1 MIEKITL
8 AEAIANSDLY
18 TELKNVIGIV
28 SEKKA
33 GLMNTNGYIVRS
45 PIDIGDAD
53 EESISAALADVIL
66 PGFYTLTAG
75 AGKPWQSLFV
85 ISGGGL
91 SFSAGGMLQLRC
103 TISGAY
109 IRVAISNT
117 SGSWSSWTK
126 L

>member
-28 SEKKA
+28 SETKA

-45 PIDIGDAD
+45 TIDIGDAD
-53 EESISAALADVIL
+53 EEAISTALADVIL
-66 PGFYTLTAG
+66 PGFYTLSTTS
-75 AGKPWQSLFV
+75 GKPWQSLFV
-85 ISGGGL
+85 ISGGVA
-91 SFSAGGMLQLRC
+91 SFSAGCMSQLRF
-103 TISGAY
+103 TISGGY

-117 SGSWSSWTK
+117 VGSWSPWTK

>member
-28 SEKKA
+28 SEAKA

-45 PIDIGDAD
+45 KIDIGDAD
-53 EESISAALADVIL
+53 EETISAVLANVIL
-66 PGFYTLTAG
+66 PGFYTLSAG
-75 AGKPWQSLFV
+75 SGKPWQSLFV

-91 SFSAGGMLQLRC
+91 SFSAGAISQLRC

-109 IRVAISNT
+109 IRVAISNVV
-117 SGSWSSWTK
+117 GSWSPWTK